1 MTQAK
6 IVMATLAAVAFCAAP
21 LASAQQQ
28 SGMITVDISGV
39 SASVAKNLNIDAAQ
53 VPATILVPVAVAAKA
68 CGVAAN
74 VLTQQGGTG
83 TPATCQAKNADADL
97 AQLIQ
102 KGLTAPAPATSA
114 PATAAPAVTK

>member
-6 IVMATLAAVAFCAAP
+6 FVMATLAAAAFCAAP
-21 LASAQQQ
+21 FASAQQQ

-39 SASVAKNLNIDAAQ
+39 SAAVAKNLSVDAAQ
-53 VPATILVPVAVAAKA
+53 VPATIQAPVGVAAKA

-83 TPATCQAKNADADL
+83 GAATCQARNTDAAL
-97 AQLIQ
+97 EQLVQ
-102 KGLTAPAPATSA
+102 KELKTT
-114 PATAAPAVTK
+114 APAVTK

>member
-6 IVMATLAAVAFCAAP
+6 FVMATLAAAAFCAAP

-39 SASVAKNLNIDAAQ
+39 SASVAKNLNIDATK
-53 VPATILVPVAVAAKA
+53 VPATVQAPIGVAAKA

-83 TPATCQAKNADADL
+83 AAATCQAKNSDTAL
-97 AQLIQ
+97 EQLVQ
-102 KGLTAPAPATSA
+102 KDMKNTMTAPAA
-114 PATAAPAVTK
+114 PVPTK